1 MKYHITIEIL
11 DEIAYTINTASC
23 EEHAGALAI
32 QMFKQDYP
40 DLNFQIID
48 CISEEE

>member
-1 MKYHITIEIL
+1 MKYHVTIEVL
-11 DEIAYTINTASC
+11 DEITYTIDTAYC
-23 EEHAGALAI
+23 EEHAGDIAI

-48 CISEEE
+48 FVSEED

>member
-1 MKYHITIEIL
+1 MKYHITIEVL
-11 DEIAYTINTASC
+11 DEITYTIETASC
-23 EEHAGALAI
+23 EEHAGDLAI

-48 CISEEE
+48 RVSEED

>member
-1 MKYHITIEIL
+1 MKYHITIEVL
-11 DEIAYTINTASC
+11 DEITYTINTASC
-23 EEHAGALAI
+23 EEHAGDIAI